1 MARLLAARGIMD
13 SGTQIPVTDWRMPM
27 PAFIWVFL
35 KKFSQNMAMDQL
47 GMM

>member
-1 MARLLAARGIMD
+1 MD
-13 SGTQIPVTDWRMPM
+13 SGTQMPVMDCKMPM
-27 PAFIWVFL
+27 PALIWVFL